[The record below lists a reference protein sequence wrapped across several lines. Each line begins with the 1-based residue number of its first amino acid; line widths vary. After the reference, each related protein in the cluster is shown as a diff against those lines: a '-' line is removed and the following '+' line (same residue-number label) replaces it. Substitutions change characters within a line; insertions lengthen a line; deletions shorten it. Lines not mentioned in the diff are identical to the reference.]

1 MKRGR
6 VKGGSI
12 IPATIDT
19 GRRFRSNMAQPI
31 RNMAGS
37 PRGTIGG
44 AAQNIIEITS
54 DDLVQNG
61 GQYKL
66 MGGTPLPMQIVTG
79 RRSKQG
85 PATVVYPVDV
95 LGNYDPTF
103 AGYIHKVLTPDAA
116 SGYDPS
122 SLIGFWTQNELAG
135 VVSIDYSGFD
145 HHGAYT
151 ALTLGQPG
159 VPGMGMTSPLYNGAT
174 SFNNVYSASLAAA
187 FNPAAGTILIPWK
200 VLNAAVWTDGVIS
213 RLVNMRADDNNYA
226 SIYSSIANNQLVFDY
241 KVGGVQKKVTH
252 PAIASTD
259 WVWWGMTWDVAVNE
273 VKAFQDGAQHGAT
286 QTILPDAW
294 VGNLHSTS
302 ACIGAKNTAADHSN
316 DGWLGPGLLF
326 SAAKTPAEMAY
337 LSTV

>member
-37 PRGTIGG
+37 PRGTQGG

-66 MGGTPLPMQIVTG
+66 MGGTPLPMQIVNG

-85 PATVVYPVDV
+85 PAQVVYPVDA

-103 AGYIHKVLTPDAA
+103 AGYIHKVLTPDEE

-122 SLIGFWTQNELAG
+122 SLIGFWPQNELAG
-135 VVSIDYSGFD
+135 GVSIDYSGLGHD
-145 HHGAYT
+145 GAYT
-151 ALTLGQPG
+151 AVTLGQPG
-159 VPGMGMTSPLYNGAT
+159 VPGFGMSSAGYDGAT
-174 SFNNVYSASLAAA
+174 SFNNIYSASLNTA
-187 FNPAAGTILIPWK
+187 FDGAEGTILAWAQ
-200 VLNAAVWTDGVIS
+200 VANVGVWTDAANRRIA
-213 RLVNMRADDNNYA
+213 RCRAD
-226 SIYSSIANNQLVFDY
+226 ANNVIEISIGVNLVDFNY
-241 KVGGVQKKVTH
+241 RAGGVTDLVQVNTTTLDYFVA
-252 PAIASTD
+252 AI
-259 WVWWGMTWDVAVNE
+259 VWSATSDTVDGYLNAVPG
-273 VKAFQDGAQHGAT
+273 VQRTVLGVWAGPLDAT
-286 QTILPDAW
+286 RTI
-294 VGNLHSTS
+294 
-302 ACIGAKNTAADHSN
+302 IGASFTAPAAVFSGN
-316 DGWLGPGLLF
+316 IGPTLLF
-326 SAAKTPAEMAY
+326 NEAKTPAEIAY
-337 LSTV
+337 LSTP

>member
-1 MKRGR
+1 MKSGR

-19 GRRFRSNMAQPI
+19 GRRFRSNLAQPI

-66 MGGTPLPMQIVTG
+66 MGGTPLPMKIVTG
-79 RRSKQG
+79 RRSQRG

-103 AGYIHKVLTPDAA
+103 AGYIYKVLTADED

-122 SLIGFWTQNELAG
+122 SLIGFWTQNELSG
-135 VVSIDYSGFD
+135 GVSIDYSGLG

-151 ALTLGQPG
+151 AVNLGQAG
-159 VPGMGMTSPLYNGAT
+159 VPGMGMSSAGYVTGA
-174 SFNNVYSASLAAA
+174 SFNNIYSASLNTA
-187 FNPAAGTILIPWK
+187 FNGELGTVLIFAK
-200 VLNAAVWTDGVIS
+200 VSGVGIWTDG
-213 RLVNMRADDNNYA
+213 LKHTTFMLRADANNYH
-226 SIYSSIANNQLVFDY
+226 SIVKEVTNGRLGYY
-241 KVGGVQKKVTH
+241 GRVGGVSESILKNGVSTTDWMALGITWNRAGVGVTAYFNAVIEGAAQ
-252 PAIASTD
+252 AIANP
-259 WVWWGMTWDVAVNE
+259 WA
-273 VKAFQDGAQHGAT
+273 
-286 QTILPDAW
+286 
-294 VGNLHSTS
+294 GNLDADRTAIGCERISTTAS
-302 ACIGAKNTAADHSN
+302 IWSGSIGAMLFYNTE
-316 DGWLGPGLLF
+316 
-326 SAAKTPAEMAY
+326 KTATEIAY
-337 LSTV
+337 LSTP